1 MAVRKHRAYENDYPS
16 VTQILDQLRKI
27 GLEYW
32 FKTNTPEYINRA
44 SAKGK
49 NIGTATHTAIEN
61 FIATGSLSVDTEY
74 PEEVTTALKSF
85 ALFRKDHPEI
95 KLQKSELRLTSEK
108 YKFNGTMDIL
118 AEIDGVPFIGDW
130 KSGEAKDKEFP
141 TVYDE
146 YIYQVS
152 AYLHLYNEVNSDLVI
167 KPERC
172 FIVSLAKDKVAYN
185 LKFIEKEEVEASFKE
200 VFLSALRIL
209 NYKKGVK
216 NG

>member
-1 MAVRKHRAYENDYPS
+1 MAIRKHRAYDNDYPS

-32 FKTNTPEYINRA
+32 FKTNTPEYIAKA

-61 FIATGSLSVDTEY
+61 FINTGVLSVDTEY

-85 ALFRKDHPEI
+85 ALFRQEHPEI
-95 KLQKSELRLTSEK
+95 KLMNSELKLTSNIHG
-108 YKFNGTMDIL
+108 FNGTMDVMG
-118 AEIDGVPFIGDW
+118 EIDRVAIVGDW
-130 KSGEAKDKEFP
+130 KTGEAKDKPFP
-141 TVYDE
+141 TIYDE

-152 AYLHLYNEVNSDLVI
+152 AYLHLYNEVNGTNVS
-167 KPERC
+167 RA
-172 FIVSLAKDKVAYN
+172 FILSIAKDKVAYN
-185 LKFIEKEEVEASFKE
+185 LKFIEKEEIELCFKE

>member
-1 MAVRKHRAYENDYPS
+1 MAVRKHRAYDNDYPS

-32 FKTNTPEYINRA
+32 FKSNTPEYIAKA

-49 NIGTATHTAIEN
+49 NIGTSTHTAIEN

-85 ALFRKDHPEI
+85 AMFRKDHPEI

-118 AEIDGVPFIGDW
+118 AEIDGVPVIGDW
-130 KSGEAKDKEFP
+130 KSGEAKDKECP
-141 TVYDE
+141 KVYDE
-146 YIYQVS
+146 YVYQVS

-185 LKFIEKEEVEASFKE
+185 LKFIEKEEVEASFQE